1 VTEAN
6 PLQLSDAMTR
16 AGFGAGT
23 RLAHC
28 TVILAG
34 HMMNGTV
41 SSNTVIVCEHVAE
54 LPHSS
59 VALYVR
65 VTLNLLTQVCAEV
78 TSLTNVIVA
87 NPLQLSDA
95 ITRAVFGAGTRLA
108 HWTVMLA
115 GHKINGGVLSNT
127 VMV

>member
-6 PLQLSDAMTR
+6 PLQLSDAMTN
-16 AGFGAGT
+16 AGFGSGT

-28 TVILAG
+28 TVIFAG

-41 SSNTVIVCEHVAE
+41 LSNTDIVCEHVAE

-65 VTLNLLTQVCAEV
+65 VTLKRLTQV
-78 TSLTNVIVA
+78 
-87 NPLQLSDA
+87 
-95 ITRAVFGAGTRLA
+95 
-108 HWTVMLA
+108 
-115 GHKINGGVLSNT
+115 
-127 VMV
+127 